1 MPFCPEGVNTGIIEL
16 TGPITSSIL
25 ESIAI
30 QQSPISI
37 SFGARK
43 TPPAII
49 GNRIDESSDNTILY
63 KGIKYTLASGGQIC
77 APLHRGYTIPGQTIA
92 PRAELVLS
100 FSNSSVVG
108 SYPTGILLCLP
119 IYEGSEGMHSA
130 YIEQMFNSDAPAANL
145 QTLFFD
151 NEKDMSQI
159 SLSYKTC
166 FDTMNVLTP
175 ESYTI
180 QVIYFPNGITLTSQI
195 FEKLIKVAT
204 QTKDYEVKEKDSK
217 TGKVKE
223 KEISKRQ
230 FPVFELP
237 PALRNAQWTVRSYKY
252 DKDGNKT
259 PSILSPEGYLYTT
272 QYSSASDE
280 FKNRFQFFTK
290 PPSLPGKFSS
300 DMCPYY
306 KTTQYKCVPFNSI
319 TDLSGDYVIPGGASS
334 LKSILDAQNIMMN
347 KAKGLNIDG
356 TDPNVDTSSDTEA
369 IIITSVSVI
378 LAGLLLIG
386 AGSWIAKTS
395 S

>member
-16 TGPITSSIL
+16 TGPLTSSIL
-25 ESIAI
+25 QSISI

-63 KGIKYTLASGGQIC
+63 KGIKYSLASGGQIC
-77 APLHRGYTIPGQTIA
+77 SPLHRGYEIPGQTIA
-92 PRAELVLS
+92 PRAELVFS
-100 FSNSSVVG
+100 FSNSTVIG
-108 SYPTGILLCLP
+108 SYPTGILLCFP
-119 IYEGSEGMHSA
+119 IYEGSEGAHSA
-130 YIEQMFNSDAPAANL
+130 YIEQMFNPDAPAANL
-145 QTLFFD
+145 QTILFD
-151 NEKDMSQI
+151 NEKDMSQV

-166 FDTMNVLTP
+166 IDAMNVLTP
-175 ESYTI
+175 ESYTL
-180 QVIYFPNGITLTSQI
+180 QVVYFPNGIVLTSQVMQ
-195 FEKLIKVAT
+195 KLIKVAT
-204 QTKDYEVKEKDSK
+204 QTKDYEVKEKDDK
-217 TGKVKE
+217 TGKTKE

-237 PALRNAQWTVRSYKY
+237 PALRNAHWTVRSYKY

-272 QYSSASDE
+272 QYSSVSDE
-280 FKNRFQFFTK
+280 FKNRFQFFMK

-319 TDLSGDYVIPGGASS
+319 TDLSGDYVIPGGAAS
-334 LKSILDAQNIMMN
+334 LKSVLDAQKLMMD
-347 KAKGLNIDG
+347 KAKGINING
-356 TDPNVDTSSDTEA
+356 ENVQDDSSDVET
-369 IIITSVSVI
+369 IIITSVSVA
-378 LAGLLLIG
+378 LAAVVLIG
-386 AGSWIAKTS
+386 MGSWIAKS
-395 S
+395 SV